1 MAHEL
6 ATQEDGRIAMAYR
19 VTDAAPWHAPETNP
33 QTVAPRASIETWA
46 YAAGLNYEIEST
58 PNYRYRRDPK
68 TGAVDYVAVPDSYN
82 IHRTDNGH
90 VTGPYIAGQWQ
101 PVQNSAILEMADRL
115 RDRHGFDIVT
125 AGALFD
131 GAAAWVQLE
140 TDRVEEIGPGDA
152 IAARPL
158 FTVRHTGKDANTFAN
173 VSTRVVCNN
182 TLTFALSEKDA
193 DIFRHDHRVEL
204 DPYAVETA
212 LGLQD
217 DQFGAYV
224 ETARRLAARALSDV
238 EALEYFRAVI
248 GGKEKTESDGKVR
261 QSEGVRKALSYYRG
275 RDFLPVGK
283 DDAADVELYV
293 ADRLDQIARGVA
305 NADLPADV
313 TTAPTAG
320 INPGHDLGT
329 AEGTLWGAFNT
340 VTWLSDQK
348 PVKNRGVQ
356 HNIASNLFGDGTG
369 GKLKQKAYRA
379 ALELVA

>member
-1 MAHEL
+1 MSHEL
-6 ATQEDGRIAMAYR
+6 ATQADGKIAMAYR
-19 VTDAAPWHAPETNP
+19 DSDPAPWHAPETNP
-33 QTVAPRASIETWA
+33 QTVAPHASIETWA
-46 YAAGLNYEIEST
+46 DAAGLNYEVDCK

-68 TGAVDYVAVPDSYN
+68 TGAVDYVAIPDSYN

-115 RDRHGFDIVT
+115 RNRHGFDIIT

-140 TDRVEEIGPGDA
+140 TDRVEEIGAGDA

-158 FTVRHTGKDANTFAN
+158 FTGRHTGKDSNTFAN

-182 TLTFALSEKDA
+182 PLTFALSEKDA

-204 DPYAVETA
+204 DPQAVEVA

-224 ETARRLAARALSDV
+224 ATARRLAARALSDV
-238 EALEYFRAVI
+238 EALEYFRTVI
-248 GGKEKTESDGKVR
+248 GGTEKTETDGKVR
-261 QSEGVRKALSYYRG
+261 YSEGVRKALAYHKG
-275 RDFLPVGK
+275 RDFVPVGK
-283 DDAADVELYV
+283 DAAADVALLV
-293 ADRLDQIARGVA
+293 ADRIDQIAQGVA
-305 NADLPADV
+305 DADLPADV

-320 INPGHDLGT
+320 INPGHDLGS

-340 VTWLSDQK
+340 VTWLADQR
-348 PVKNRGVQ
+348 PVKNSGVE

-369 GKLKQKAYRA
+369 GKLKQKAYKA
-379 ALELVA
+379 ALELAA

>member
-1 MAHEL
+1 MSHEL
-6 ATQEDGRIAMAYR
+6 ATQEDGSIAMAYR
-19 VTDAAPWHAPETNP
+19 AGDAAPWHATETNP
-33 QTVAPRASIETWA
+33 QIVEAGASIDTWA
-46 YAAGLNYEIEST
+46 EAAGLNYDVECK

-68 TGAVDYVAVPDSYN
+68 TGAVDYVAIPDSHN

-101 PVQNSAILEMADRL
+101 PVQNSSILEMADRL
-115 RDRHGFDIVT
+115 RNRHGFDVIT

-140 TDRVEEIGPGDA
+140 TDRVEEIGPEDA

-158 FTVRHTGKDANTFAN
+158 FTVRHTGKDANTFSN

-204 DPYAVETA
+204 DPFAVETA

-224 ETARRLAARALSDV
+224 ETARRLAARALTDI
-238 EALEYFRAVI
+238 EALEYFRTVI

-261 QSEGVRKALSYYRG
+261 HSEGVRKALAYYRG

-283 DDAADVELYV
+283 DDAADVNLYI
-293 ADRLDQIARGVA
+293 ADRIDQLARGVA
-305 NADLPADV
+305 DADLPDDV
-313 TTAPTAG
+313 ATAPTAG
-320 INPGHDLGT
+320 INPGHDLLT

-340 VTWLSDQK
+340 ITWLSDQK
-348 PVKNRGVQ
+348 PVKNRGVE

-379 ALELVA
+379 ALELAA

>member
-1 MAHEL
+1 
-6 ATQEDGRIAMAYR
+6 MAYR
-19 VTDAAPWHAPETNP
+19 ETDPAPWHAPETNP
-33 QTVAPRASIETWA
+33 QTVAPHASIETWA
-46 YAAGLNYEIEST
+46 DAAGLNFEVECS
-58 PNYRYRRDPK
+58 PNYRYRRDAGPDEK
-68 TGAVDYVAVPDSYN
+68 SFVVVPDSYN

-101 PVQNSAILEMADRL
+101 PVQNSSILEMADRL
-115 RDRHGFDIVT
+115 RNRHGFDIVT

-131 GAAAWVQLE
+131 GGAAWVQLE

-238 EALEYFRAVI
+238 EALEYFRTVI

-305 NADLPADV
+305 NADLPDDV
-313 TTAPTAG
+313 TTAQTAG

-340 VTWLSDQK
+340 ITWLSDQK

>member
-1 MAHEL
+1 MEKNQMSHEL
-6 ATQEDGRIAMAYR
+6 ATQTDGRIAMAYR
-19 VTDAAPWHAPETNP
+19 ETDAAPWHAPETNP

-46 YAAGLNYEIEST
+46 DAAGLNFEVACRPNHRADGT
-58 PNYRYRRDPK
+58 PI
-68 TGAVDYVAVPDSYN
+68 PDSFY
-82 IHRTDNGH
+82 IERTDNNH

-101 PVQNSAILEMADRL
+101 PVQNSSILDMADRL

-131 GAAAWVQLE
+131 GASAWVQLE

-152 IAARPL
+152 ISARPL

-238 EALEYFRAVI
+238 EALEYFRTVI

-261 QSEGVRKALSYYRG
+261 QSEGVRKALAYYRG

-293 ADRLDQIARGVA
+293 ADRLDQIARGVV

-313 TTAPTAG
+313 TTAPTAA
-320 INPGHDLGT
+320 INPGHDLGS
-329 AEGTLWGAFNT
+329 AEGTVWGAFNT
-340 VTWLSDQK
+340 ITWLADQK
-348 PVKNRGVQ
+348 PVKNRGVE

-379 ALELVA
+379 ALELAA

>member
-6 ATQEDGRIAMAYR
+6 ATQENGTIAMAYR
-19 VTDAAPWHAPETNP
+19 ETDAAPWHAPETNP
-33 QTVAPRASIETWA
+33 QTVAPHASIETWA
-46 YAAGLNYEIEST
+46 EAAGLNFKVDCQ
-58 PNYRYRRDPK
+58 PNYRYRRDAKPDEK
-68 TGAVDYVAVPDSYN
+68 AFVAIPDSYN

-115 RDRHGFDIVT
+115 RNRHGFDIVT

-131 GAAAWVQLE
+131 GAATWVQLE
-140 TDRVEEIGPGDA
+140 TDRVEEIGAGDA
-152 IAARPL
+152 ITARPL
-158 FTVRHTGKDANTFAN
+158 FTVRHTGKEANTFAN

-193 DIFRHDHRVEL
+193 DVFRHNHRVEL
-204 DPYAVETA
+204 DPHAVEIA

-224 ETARRLAARALSDV
+224 ETARRLAARALTDV
-238 EALEYFRAVI
+238 EALEYFRTVI
-248 GGKEKTESDGKVR
+248 GGKEKTEADGKVR
-261 QSEGVRKALSYYRG
+261 QSEGVRKALAYHKG
-275 RDFLPVGK
+275 RDFVPVGK
-283 DDAADVELYV
+283 EDTADVNLYV
-293 ADRLDQIARGVA
+293 ADRLDQISRGVA
-305 NADLPADV
+305 DADLPADV

-340 VTWLSDQK
+340 ITWLADQK
-348 PVKNRGVQ
+348 PVKNSGVE
-356 HNIASNLFGDGTG
+356 HNLASNLFGDGTG
-369 GKLKQKAYRA
+369 GKLKQKAYKA
-379 ALELVA
+379 ALELAA